1 MASALMKA
9 AQALRGVA
17 ATLVRAPRRKKL
29 VALRAEKLA
38 PMIEPL
44 LTRGEDGVVPFA
56 ALRTQT
62 MLRSGA
68 VRTRR
73 DKPVQGPR

>member
-1 MASALMKA
+1 MRVILRRA
-9 AQALRGVA
+9 ATALRNVA

-29 VALRAEKLA
+29 VAMRAEKLA
-38 PMIEPL
+38 PMIAPL
-44 LTRGEDGVVPFA
+44 LERGQDGVLPFPS
-56 ALRTQT
+56 LRTQT

-73 DKPVQGPR
+73 DKPVQGTR